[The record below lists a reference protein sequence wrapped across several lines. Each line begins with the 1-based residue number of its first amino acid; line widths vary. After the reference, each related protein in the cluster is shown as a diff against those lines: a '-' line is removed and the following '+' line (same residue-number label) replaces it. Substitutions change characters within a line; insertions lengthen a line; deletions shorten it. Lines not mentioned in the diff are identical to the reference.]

1 MPATAHP
8 LMPPP
13 PQLRSCPLFG
23 WVALGLAVFCL
34 AVFLLLAAPSALGAA
49 LGAETGTAL
58 PVNMWERGGWDG
70 WRAHIMVMWPVFL
83 LLVVVGAI
91 FLAMRLYH
99 EFWPGSP
106 HVNPRS
112 PVASGHQILAE
123 RFARGEIDETE
134 YRAKRKA
141 LGKR

>member
-1 MPATAHP
+1 MLDPRALATPLAARLTAFGVLLAGGLVVAAPAWA
-8 LMPPP
+8 LDPPP
-13 PQLRSCPLFG
+13 PIRDYGP
-23 WVALGLAVFCL
+23 
-34 AVFLLLAAPSALGAA
+34 
-49 LGAETGTAL
+49 
-58 PVNMWERGGWDG
+58 MWGRGGWDG
-70 WRAHIMVMWPVFL
+70 WEAHILVMWPVFL
-83 LLVVVGAI
+83 LLAVIAAI

-106 HVNPRS
+106 HVNPRA

-123 RFARGEIDETE
+123 RFARGEIDEGE